1 MNEQISPND
10 SGVPAPGP
18 ASAGPAVSVEI
29 GELILDGFGPVDGR
43 PVNSRRMDSG
53 RPNSGR
59 PNSGRPDSGRAA
71 EAFRRELAREFADTM
86 AGPAAEQLAG
96 TIAEAVFRQLAAQQ
110 RGGPRPRGSAR

>member
-59 PNSGRPDSGRAA
+59 PDSGRAA
-71 EAFRRELAREFADTM
+71 EAFRREPAREFADTM

>member
-43 PVNSRRMDSG
+43 PVNSRRMD
-53 RPNSGR
+53 SGR